1 MPSKKLL
8 WLYSQRRI
16 QVENKKKKKTKIDI
30 VLPNYNSHEFIVE
43 TIKSIIN
50 QTYFDWK
57 LTIVD
62 DNSNKKTKNILEKFS
77 TNKKIKIY
85 WLKKNKGAGFCRN
98 YALKKTKS
106 PYIAF
111 IDSDDIWKK
120 NKLKE
125 QINFMLKNKYSFSY
139 TYYETFGAK
148 NKFITTPMSFDYL
161 SFIHNTSIAT
171 STMMIKRNVA
181 RNIKFSKTKICEDY
195 YFKCKLLKKVNYAF
209 CINKFLTKYRVRQ
222 NSLQSNNLRNFFW
235 IWKINKDYNKL
246 NFFDNFF
253 SLLNISINSI
263 KKYGGKNFF

>member
-1 MPSKKLL
+1 M
-8 WLYSQRRI
+8 
-16 QVENKKKKKTKIDI
+16 ENKKKKKAKIDI

-62 DNSNKKTKNILEKFS
+62 DNSDKKTKNILEKFS
-77 TNKKIKIY
+77 KNKKIKIY
-85 WLKKNKGAGFCRN
+85 WLKKNKGTGFCRN

-120 NKLKE
+120 NKLKD

-139 TYYETFGAK
+139 TYYETFGDK
-148 NKFITTPMSFDYL
+148 KKFIMPPTSFDYL

-171 STMMIKRNVA
+171 STMMVKRSVLK
-181 RNIKFSKTKICEDY
+181 NIKFSKTKICEDY
-195 YFKCKLLKKVNYAF
+195 FFKCKLLKKVNHAF
-209 CINKFLTKYRVRQ
+209 CLKKNLTKYRISQ
-222 NSLQSNNLRNFFW
+222 NSLQSSNLKNFFW
-235 IWKINKDYNKL
+235 IWKINKNYNKL
-246 NFFDNFF
+246 NFLDNFF
-253 SLLNISINSI
+253 FTF
-263 KKYGGKNFF
+263 KYFFKFY